1 MNREKHLSFMAS
13 ISALQEHPYED
24 PDFAPNERPMY
35 IFDARTLAILDVNEV
50 AIRGYGYSREQ
61 FLSLTILDIRPVEEI
76 QRLLHQVFDPNYN
89 AGPSGELWTHRRK
102 NGTTF
107 PVRVTSRP
115 LIFEGRRAQIV
126 RSVPVDPKEEI

>member
-1 MNREKHLSFMAS
+1 MST
-13 ISALQEHPYED
+13 IALTYALHED
-24 PDFAPNERPMY
+24 SLKNSNFAANDRPMW
-35 IFDARTLAILDVNEV
+35 IFDARTLAMLDVNEA

-76 QRLLHQVFDPNYN
+76 QPLLHQVFDPNYKT
-89 AGPSGELWTHRRK
+89 GPGGELWTHRRK

-115 LIFEGRRAQIV
+115 LIFKGRRATMV
-126 RSVPVDPKEEI
+126 SAAPVDSKEKT